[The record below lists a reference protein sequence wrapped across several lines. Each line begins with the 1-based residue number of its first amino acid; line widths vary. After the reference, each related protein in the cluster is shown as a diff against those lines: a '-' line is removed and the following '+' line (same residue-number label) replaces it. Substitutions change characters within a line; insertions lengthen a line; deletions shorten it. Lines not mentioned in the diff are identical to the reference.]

1 MSKGIALN
9 VGLNFIDKTV
19 YGTDGALKGCV
30 NDAKAMQAIANS
42 QGFETKLILNEEATR
57 NRIVDEITRASDQLV
72 SEDMFLLTLACHGS
86 QIPSLDGIDDE
97 IDGLDETWVLF
108 DQQLI
113 DDELNSLLSNF
124 RAGVKILVISD
135 SCHSGSMIRPLKEML
150 GSTSAAVILES
161 FAHGFKEGTL
171 RTTRDFPI
179 IDGNQG
185 VVVEPELRA
194 LDRDISNAEY
204 IKDIETY
211 KAIQRDTSSFLNDSV
226 KASVILFSGCQD
238 NQLSSDGDNNGLFTE
253 TLLKIW
259 SDNYQGDYITLFK
272 EIRGNMPPWQTP
284 NYYKIGSED
293 PNFEHQ
299 KPFAI
304 VKPTSNKEDSM
315 STNDPR
321 FIETLAAAAASAA
334 VSALIKEFA
343 SSNRGFGVSVG
354 GGFQTPLGGGGFNV
368 SFRELIQE
376 RLAKEGVI
384 ANRSVSPEPTNDP
397 RFIETLAAAAA
408 SAAVSALIKEFAS
421 SNRGFGVSVGGGF
434 QTPLGGGG
442 FNVSFRELIQERL
455 AQEGVI
461 ANRSVSPSSAD
472 RSFFEKIAE
481 KIGEKI
487 VDVIIA
493 EF

>member
-334 VSALIKEFA
+334 VSALI
-343 SSNRGFGVSVG
+343 
-354 GGFQTPLGGGGFNV
+354 
-368 SFRELIQE
+368 
-376 RLAKEGVI
+376 
-384 ANRSVSPEPTNDP
+384 
-397 RFIETLAAAAA
+397 
-408 SAAVSALIKEFAS
+408 
-421 SNRGFGVSVGGGF
+421 
-434 QTPLGGGG
+434 
-442 FNVSFRELIQERL
+442 
-455 AQEGVI
+455 
-461 ANRSVSPSSAD
+461 
-472 RSFFEKIAE
+472 
-481 KIGEKI
+481 
-487 VDVIIA
+487 
-493 EF
+493 